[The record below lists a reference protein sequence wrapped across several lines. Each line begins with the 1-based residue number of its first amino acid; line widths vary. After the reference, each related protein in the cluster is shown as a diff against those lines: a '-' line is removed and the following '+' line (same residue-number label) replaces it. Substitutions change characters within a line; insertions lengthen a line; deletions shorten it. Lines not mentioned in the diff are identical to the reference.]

1 MEVKEER
8 DLVEGKV
15 LDQTCHSYSSLGVHS
30 FNKIICK
37 KEKKKK
43 KGGCGCLLYLYLL
56 HTHPLPPPSPFMRLK
71 GEKRNKSNTTL
82 PLSLY
87 SLLFYFLFSHSL
99 SLSHLPPY
107 FNVKK
112 KKAFLTSFSVK
123 KTLLAFYYYTK
134 IGFRGKKVV
143 EATVGRWVKNSGS
156 LSLSLSFDKVK
167 KKWRRMG

>member
-1 MEVKEER
+1 M
-8 DLVEGKV
+8 LVV
-15 LDQTCHSYSSLGVHS
+15 FISSS
-30 FNKIICK
+30 
-37 KEKKKK
+37 
-43 KGGCGCLLYLYLL
+43 
-56 HTHPLPPPSPFMRLK
+56 HTPPPPPSPFMRLK

-167 KKWRRMG
+167 KKWRRMGWFPQMLRVFSKVDGSTMVPWQAVCLCRTITHVPCSEAFHVS